1 MWACDPGSA
10 NQSCIRFEGVSKGMR
25 TAKVIDGSGRM
36 ETPGE

>member
-10 NQSCIRFEGVSKGMR
+10 NQSCIRFEGVKGMR